1 MITVIKTG
9 LASPTSPVMSVDSPF
24 VLPANLMPQRLQ
36 VLPVNLILLPQHLK
50 FHHLQADLL
59 HHLPHKAHHRAERC
73 LVHMPGHLHL
83 LKERCLSGIKTSVIS
98 SWLE

>member
-9 LASPTSPVMSVDSPF
+9 LASPTSPVMGVDSPF

-36 VLPVNLILLPQHLK
+36 GLPVNLILLTQHLN
-50 FHHLQADLL
+50 FHQADLL
-59 HHLPHKAHHRAERC
+59 RHLPHE
-73 LVHMPGHLHL
+73 VHL